1 MNKKNIFFISG
12 TIYPSQTGGPDNST
26 FWLAQHLTKL
36 NYEVL
41 IISFYKNIKL
51 SDIRKYQ
58 IVPNKISNIDGVKI
72 LFCKYTWIR
81 LLSFSFWSYIFSI
94 LKIKKKY
101 FVVTNSFFLF
111 SNIILVFL
119 FKKKL
124 ILSPRGELEIG
135 AISNKLFIKKLYI
148 SFFSNYISR
157 NILFYH
163 FTSILEKDYAN
174 NLIKINN
181 YKILPNYIPEY
192 FNNKYLN
199 LVNNNRFNFIYLGR
213 LQEKKNIDILI
224 KAYSKLSPKI
234 KIKHNLL
241 IVGEGSKHYTSYLK
255 DLVSKNNGEKF
266 IKFLGKKYSPEK
278 EILLSHSRCL
288 ILISKSENWGNVIV
302 ESLSVGTPVII
313 SSTNPWNELN
323 NRCGYVISISEDDLY
338 LNLLKIINL
347 NTNDYLNFVNN
358 SRGILKSFYLS
369 QNIDKIDKF
378 FN

>member
-1 MNKKNIFFISG
+1 MNKKKIFFISG

-26 FWLAQHLTKL
+26 FWLAKQLTKL

-51 SDIRKYQ
+51 SDIRKYK
-58 IVPNKISNIDGVKI
+58 IVPNKISNIDGVNI
-72 LFCKYTWIR
+72 LFCDYIWIR
-81 LLSFSFWSYIFSI
+81 LISFSFWSYIFSI
-94 LKIKKKY
+94 YKIKKKY
-101 FVVTNSFFLF
+101 FIITNSFFLF

-119 FKKKL
+119 FKKRL
-124 ILSPRGELEIG
+124 ILSPRGELEMG
-135 AISNKLFIKKLYI
+135 AISNKLFFKKLYI
-148 SFFSNYISR
+148 LIFSNYISK

-181 YKILPNYIPEY
+181 YKILPNYVPEN
-192 FNNKYLN
+192 FNKKYLN
-199 LVNNNRFNFIYLGR
+199 LNCNSKINFIYLGR

-224 KAYSKLSPKI
+224 KAYSKLPTKI

-241 IVGEGSKHYTSYLK
+241 IVGEGSKQYTSYLK
-255 DLVSKNNGEKF
+255 NLVIKNNGRKY

-278 EILLSHSRCL
+278 EIILSHSRCL

-323 NRCGYVISISEDDLY
+323 NRCGYVISISEEDLY
-338 LNLLKIINL
+338 INLLKIINL
-347 NTNDYLNFVNN
+347 NTNEYLNFVKN

-369 QNIDKIDKF
+369 QNIDKINKF
-378 FN
+378 FD

>member
-1 MNKKNIFFISG
+1 MNKKKIFFISG

-81 LLSFSFWSYIFSI
+81 FLSFSFWSYIFSI

-135 AISNKLFIKKLYI
+135 AISNKLFIKNLYI

-181 YKILPNYIPEY
+181 YKILPNYVPDY
-192 FNNKYLN
+192 FNKKYLN
-199 LVNNNRFNFIYLGR
+199 LDNNRFNFIYLGR

-241 IVGEGSKHYTSYLK
+241 IVGEGSKQYTSYLK
-255 DLVSKNNGEKF
+255 DLVSKNNDEKF

-338 LNLLKIINL
+338 INLLKIINL

-369 QNIDKIDKF
+369 QNIDKINKF
-378 FN
+378 FD